1 MKQTEYKARGDGQS
15 QCNRILRTLLG
26 NAGRWVSMISLWR
39 VSGAMAVHSRIADL
53 RKRGHGITQKSLRVN
68 GVVHSYYKL
77 GESV

>member
-26 NAGRWVSMISLWR
+26 NADRWVSMISLWR
-39 VSGAMAVHSRIADL
+39 VSGAMAVHSRISDL
-53 RKRGHGITQKSLRVN
+53 RKRGYGITQKSLRVN

>member
-1 MKQTEYKARGDGQS
+1 MKQAEYKARGDGQS

-26 NAGRWVSMISLWR
+26 NADRWVSMISLWR
-39 VSGAMAVHSRIADL
+39 VSGSMAVHSRIADL

-77 GESV
+77 EESV